1 MKRCLYM
8 KMDKLVDLFEQGSI
22 SIPKMLMSSYRH
34 LQLNEEEMM
43 VLFHILTFMDG
54 GNFFPTPIEISNRMT
69 ITEEKCMEILR
80 QLIQR
85 GYLEINE
92 GNDENRIIYEKYSL
106 RPLWEKM
113 LQHLVQQ
120 NMNEEKVIEKQ
131 HEKDLYSIFE
141 QEFGR
146 PLSPFECESLAMWLD
161 QDHHDPSIIKAALR
175 EAVMSGKLN
184 FRYIDRI
191 LFEWKKNGIRTIEQ
205 AQNHSQKFRQH
216 QHKQKQSEQ
225 PQQGNYKRT
234 IPFYNW
240 LES

>member
-1 MKRCLYM
+1 MNKDNLI
-8 KMDKLVDLFEQGSI
+8 DFFEQGSI
-22 SIPKMLMSSYRH
+22 SIPKILMSSYRQ

-43 VLFHILTFMDG
+43 VLFHILTFMES
-54 GNFFPTPIEISNRMT
+54 GNFFPTPIEIASRMT
-69 ITEEKCMEILR
+69 LSESKCSETLR

-92 GNDENRIIYEKYSL
+92 DNDENRVIYEKYSL
-106 RPLWEKM
+106 RPLWEKV
-113 LQHLVQQ
+113 VQFLFYKS
-120 NMNEEKVIEKQ
+120 MNEDKEKKEQ
-131 HEKDLYSIFE
+131 TETNLYTVFE

-161 QDHHDPSIIKAALR
+161 QDHHDPTIIKAALR

-191 LFEWKKNGIRTIEQ
+191 LFEWKKNGVRTIAQ
-205 AQNHSQKFRQH
+205 AQSHSQKFRQF
-216 QHKQKQSEQ
+216 QHKQKQADTNNNSEQ
-225 PQQGNYKRT
+225 YKRT

-240 LES
+240 LEN

>member
-1 MKRCLYM
+1 MNK
-8 KMDKLVDLFEQGSI
+8 DQLVDLFEQGSI
-22 SIPKMLMSSYRH
+22 SIPKIVMSSYKQ

-43 VLFHILTFMDG
+43 VLFQILTFMES
-54 GNFFPTPIEISNRMT
+54 GNFFPTPSEISSRMT
-69 ITEEKCMEILR
+69 LSETRCTEILR

-92 GNDENRIIYEKYSL
+92 DNDENRVIFERYSL
-106 RPLWEKM
+106 RPFWEKIIQY
-113 LQHLVQQ
+113 LFYQTI
-120 NMNEEKVIEKQ
+120 NEEKEKAKQ
-131 HEKDLYSIFE
+131 QELDLYTVFE

-161 QDHHDPSIIKAALR
+161 QDHHDPVIIKAALR

-191 LFEWKKNGIRTIEQ
+191 LFEWKKNGIRTIAQ
-205 AQNHSQKFRQH
+205 AQNHSQKFRQY
-216 QHKQKQSEQ
+216 QQKQRQVEQ
-225 PQQGNYKRT
+225 NQEEYKRT

-240 LES
+240 LEN

>member
-1 MKRCLYM
+1 M

-69 ITEEKCMEILR
+69 ISEEKCMEILR

-113 LQHLVQQ
+113 LQYLVQR
-120 NMNEEKVIEKQ
+120 NMNEEKE
-131 HEKDLYSIFE
+131 
-141 QEFGR
+141 
-146 PLSPFECESLAMWLD
+146 
-161 QDHHDPSIIKAALR
+161 
-175 EAVMSGKLN
+175 
-184 FRYIDRI
+184 
-191 LFEWKKNGIRTIEQ
+191 
-205 AQNHSQKFRQH
+205 
-216 QHKQKQSEQ
+216 
-225 PQQGNYKRT
+225 
-234 IPFYNW
+234 
-240 LES
+240 

>member
-1 MKRCLYM
+1 M

-43 VLFHILTFMDG
+43 VLFHILTFMDS
-54 GNFFPTPIEISNRMT
+54 GNFFPTPIEISNRMS

-92 GNDENRIIYEKYSL
+92 GNDENRVIYEKYSL

-113 LQHLVQQ
+113 LQLLVQQ
-120 NMNEEKVIEKQ
+120 NMNEEKEIEKQ
-131 HEKDLYSIFE
+131 QEKDLYSIFE

-161 QDHHDPSIIKAALR
+161 QDHHDPTIIKAALR

-191 LFEWKKNGIRTIEQ
+191 LFEWKKNGIRTIAQ
-205 AQNHSQKFRQH
+205 AQNHSQKFRQY
-216 QHKQKQSEQ
+216 QQKHKQTEQ
-225 PQQGNYKRT
+225 TGQGNYKRT

-240 LES
+240 LEN

>member
-1 MKRCLYM
+1 M
-8 KMDKLVDLFEQGSI
+8 KMDNLIDLFEQGSI

-34 LQLNEEEMM
+34 LQLKEEEMM
-43 VLFHILTFMDG
+43 VLFHILTFMDS

-69 ITEEKCMEILR
+69 ISETRCMEILR

-85 GYLEINE
+85 GFLEIND
-92 GNDENRIIYEKYSL
+92 GDDENRVIYEKYSL

-113 LQHLVQQ
+113 LQQLLYQD
-120 NMNEEKVIEKQ
+120 MNDEKEKEKQ
-131 HEKDLYSIFE
+131 VETNLYSIFE

-161 QDHHDPSIIKAALR
+161 QDHHDPTIIKAALR

-191 LFEWKKNGIRTIEQ
+191 LFEWKKNGIRTIAQ
-205 AQNHSQKFRQH
+205 AQSHSQKFRQY
-216 QHKQKQSEQ
+216 QNKNKQPEQ
-225 PQQGNYKRT
+225 NQQDNYKRT

-240 LES
+240 LEN

>member
-1 MKRCLYM
+1 M

-43 VLFHILTFMDG
+43 VLFHILTFMDS

-92 GNDENRIIYEKYSL
+92 GNDENRVIYEKYSI

-113 LQHLVQQ
+113 LQYVVQQ
-120 NMNEEKVIEKQ
+120 NVNEEKELDKQ
-131 HEKDLYSIFE
+131 HEMDLYSIFE

-191 LFEWKKNGIRTIEQ
+191 LFEWKKNGIRTITQ
-205 AQNHSQKFRQH
+205 AQNHSQKFRQY
-216 QHKQKQSEQ
+216 QQKQKQTDQ

>member
-1 MKRCLYM
+1 M

-43 VLFHILTFMDG
+43 VLFHILTFMDS

-92 GNDENRIIYEKYSL
+92 GNDENRVIYEKYSM

-113 LQHLVQQ
+113 LQYLVQQ
-120 NMNEEKVIEKQ
+120 NMDEEKELDKQ
-131 HEKDLYSIFE
+131 HEMDLYSIFE

-191 LFEWKKNGIRTIEQ
+191 LFEWKKNGIRTITQ
-205 AQNHSQKFRQH
+205 AQNHSQKFRQY
-216 QHKQKQSEQ
+216 QHKQKQTDQ
-225 PQQGNYKRT
+225 TQQGNYKRT